1 MKNKIVCPVCRGR
14 YKNCAACKGTGKLN
28 PPKPK
33 NYKKDQDGEMK
44 SAATILRDY
53 GYTLREIAEILG
65 YHHPQSIQNL
75 LNKKPKYDK
84 S

>member
-1 MKNKIVCPVCRGR
+1 MGKIQD
-14 YKNCAACKGTGKLN
+14 CAACKGLGKLT

-33 NYKKDQDGEMK
+33 NGKRDTDGLMK

-65 YHHPQSIQNL
+65 YNHPQSIQSL
-75 LNKKPKYDK
+75 LNKK
-84 S
+84 